1 LFEKPPAL
9 IAIQSIF
16 MHVGGVAMPKR
27 KAPVPSKQAPSKL
40 QKKPKTKKTHSPK
53 KRTELTSS
61 AWYGK
66 AAKSLAIRRGS
77 S

>member
-1 LFEKPPAL
+1 
-9 IAIQSIF
+9 
-16 MHVGGVAMPKR
+16 MPKR

-40 QKKPKTKKTHSPK
+40 QKKPKTKKTRSPK
-53 KRTELTSS
+53 KRTELKSS
-61 AWYGK
+61 AWYDK